1 MSFSASGKSFMPRML
16 DLIRVSALPSNVMQ
30 AASKGSL
37 SVPPLEMIEIL
48 VYLANHN
55 KIFSQQAQLTL
66 AGWDEVAS
74 RAVASDPSTPKEVL
88 DYMISAKNL
97 RPALLSTLLENPSV
111 SQQAL
116 VSLAESASREVV
128 EMMQSS
134 ERVQKSAV
142 ILEAL
147 KGNPHAPSAKWDAH
161 CEEAQKDPERAMAA
175 SAAGTVSGIVT
186 VASSPVVSVPDQSG
200 DAPLAVSPQ
209 HADSG
214 EDDILDEGI
223 LAYLSEYAGEIS
235 AEGEKAFQPIGGFYD
250 AFVPGSEEPL
260 ESASAPSS
268 PNAGPAPEAPKK
280 VPGGKKQYLSHEEE
294 RGSALQKISKLD
306 IKGRIQLAMKG
317 TKEERSLLVR
327 DGTKVVALAVLES
340 PKISD
345 SEVEKFAT
353 QKNVLEAVLRAIPMK
368 RRFIKNYAVVRN
380 LTFNPR
386 TPLDVSLALIKHLLI
401 TDLRHLSG
409 NKEVSETVR
418 KLALKMFRQ
427 KLESGSKR
435 G

>member
-1 MSFSASGKSFMPRML
+1 MPRMI

-30 AASKGSL
+30 AASKGAL
-37 SVPPLEMIEIL
+37 SVPPQEMIEIL

-55 KIFSQQAQLTL
+55 KIFGQQAQLTL
-66 AGWDEVAS
+66 AGWDEAAS
-74 RAVASDPSTPKEVL
+74 RAVAADPNTPKEVL
-88 DYMISAKNL
+88 DYLVSGKNL
-97 RPALLSTLLENPSV
+97 RPVLLPALLENPSV
-111 SQQAL
+111 SQHSL
-116 VSLAESASREVV
+116 VNLAESASRDVV
-128 EMMQSS
+128 EIMQSS

-142 ILEAL
+142 VLEAL
-147 KGNPHAPSAKWDAH
+147 KGNPHAP
-161 CEEAQKDPERAMAA
+161 AQKLDSVQVQKEPEHALAATAGATA
-175 SAAGTVSGIVT
+175 SATVP
-186 VASSPVVSVPDQSG
+186 VASVPVHEISAIGLLLPAPSVEQAG
-200 DAPLAVSPQ
+200 DDDVL
-209 HADSG
+209 D
-214 EDDILDEGI
+214 DDIFD
-223 LAYLSEYAGEIS
+223 YLSEHAGEIS
-235 AEGEKAFQPIGGFYD
+235 AEGNKEFQPIGGFYD
-250 AFVPGSEEPL
+250 EFVPGSSEDVL
-260 ESASAPSS
+260 ESETAQPSTS
-268 PNAGPAPEAPKK
+268 PEKIAAAPKK
-280 VPGGKKQYLSHEEE
+280 APVGKKQYLSHDEE

-368 RRFIKNYAVVRN
+368 RRFLKNYATIRN

-386 TPLDVSLALIKHLLI
+386 TPLDVSLSLIKYLLI

-418 KLALKMFRQ
+418 KLALKMFKQ
-427 KLESGSKR
+427 KLESGSKKS
-435 G
+435 

>member
-1 MSFSASGKSFMPRML
+1 MPRMI

-37 SVPPLEMIEIL
+37 SVPANEMIEIL
-48 VYLANHN
+48 VYLATHN
-55 KIFSQQAQLTL
+55 KIFGQQAQLTL

-74 RAVASDPSTPKEVL
+74 RAVAADPNTAKEVL
-88 DYMISAKNL
+88 DYMVSAKNL
-97 RPALLSTLLENPSV
+97 RPALLSALLENPSV

-116 VSLAESASREVV
+116 VDLAESASRDVV
-128 EMMQSS
+128 EIMQGS

-147 KGNPHAPSAKWDAH
+147 KGNPHVPPAKLDTMQV
-161 CEEAQKDPERAMAA
+161 QKEPEHALAA
-175 SAAGTVSGIVT
+175 AAGATASPAVPAVT
-186 VASSPVVSVPDQSG
+186 VVLVHESSATGPPLPVHRLEQAG
-200 DAPLAVSPQ
+200 D
-209 HADSG
+209 D
-214 EDDILDEGI
+214 EILDEDI
-223 LAYLSEYAGEIS
+223 FAYLSQHAGEIS
-235 AEGEKAFQPIGGFYD
+235 AEGEKEFQPIGGFYD
-250 AFVPGSEEPL
+250 EFVPGFDKDVL
-260 ESASAPSS
+260 ESETAPPSTSS
-268 PNAGPAPEAPKK
+268 EKTAAAPKK
-280 VPGGKKQYLSHEEE
+280 APAGKKQHLSHEEE

-306 IKGRIQLAMKG
+306 IKG

-345 SEVEKFAT
+345 AEVERFAT

-368 RRFIKNYAVVRN
+368 RRFVKNYAVVRN
-380 LTFNPR
+380 LTCNPR
-386 TPLDVSLALIKHLLI
+386 TPLDVSLSLIKHLLI

-418 KLALKMFRQ
+418 KLALKMFKQ

-435 G
+435 S